1 MPKAMKYLQWI
12 ADADRS
18 IPSKFT
24 LPLFAAQVTDCAYR
38 RIAFV
43 CGDSSF
49 DGGKGVGTEACR
61 CICAF
66 DKADPR
72 RGARYFVTRIWNC
85 PSNWKITYVDTLL
98 RSVIITMD
106 ELIPYTFSVCYSEWA
121 KCLQPS
127 AALGKYPCDSLSQ
140 ICWAW
145 GYGYFGRWWCRECL
159 RICQCDM
166 VSVLHQGTAW
176 SLGGPSHR
184 ASRTRW
190 SGILRRT
197 SRGAW
202 VGMDSLSPN
211 QLGMGNSG
219 ASFDEFHP
227 SWQLRSSQP
236 RASKTFG
243 WNIKHSI

>member
-72 RGARYFVTRIWNC
+72 RGARYFVTRIWKLFLFVTLNEQNVC
-85 PSNWKITYVDTLL
+85 SLL
-98 RSVIITMD
+98 RPLGNIRVIPFPKFVELEDTVTLEGGDVESVFEYVNVIWFQ
-106 ELIPYTFSVCYSEWA
+106 FSTKEP
-121 KCLQPS
+121 LDHS
-127 AALGKYPCDSLSQ
+127 AVLPIERRGLDGVGFYVAPVEAPGSGWIVYRQTS
-140 ICWAW
+140 WAW
-145 GYGYFGRWWCRECL
+145 GIQERLSMSSIHHGNF
-159 RICQCDM
+159 D
-166 VSVLHQGTAW
+166 
-176 SLGGPSHR
+176 R
-184 ASRTRW
+184 ASPER
-190 SGILRRT
+190 
-197 SRGAW
+197 
-202 VGMDSLSPN
+202 P
-211 QLGMGNSG
+211 
-219 ASFDEFHP
+219 
-227 SWQLRSSQP
+227 
-236 RASKTFG
+236 
-243 WNIKHSI
+243 KHSARLWV